1 MLPRH
6 ELKIFF
12 TLLFAFVFQGCNIF
26 REVKEAF
33 DLLKRFEVS
42 EQPYPSEKKTGKF
55 SLEVSEKKEN
65 GNLKIWKVSG
75 NLKADFPF
83 SVSIAFN
90 TGYSEQITFFIPGI
104 WMKGN
109 SFSQDKV
116 YSILKSRKWLFRE
129 DRMPVP
135 MVFAFDEKTKKGVAI
150 LKIPAK
156 YDFTRAEHIDSSDEN
171 IIVDTDVASLGFDYD
186 KKQILIVFPFE
197 EYPIF
202 YRRKILTNFIQLNH
216 KKAFYKGEKKIDFY
230 VIEIS
235 GYDFS
240 DAILYLWQLVYD
252 IYKENFVF
260 SSPLSPV
267 IENKEKL
274 INLLGNLKHFFQRYY
289 YEGEKIAGF
298 YSFIVLETGSVF
310 VPFIEASFT
319 GMALMNG
326 ANAIL
331 LGKKLGDDTLIE
343 KGRKVLISWS
353 KNGKINKF
361 FIDCFDPSSQS
372 RCDLPPVFLKDVF
385 YTRREFES
393 LLAFYLAY
401 KYDESYSD
409 LFKEEFLSGAR
420 AMVELQRE
428 DGSFARAYRFS
439 GEVADI
445 SPAGTLFAVPV
456 FLKAYEI
463 TQDERFFKSALRA
476 GEFIYHLVENF
487 SYFGST
493 IDANSEDKE
502 ASMWAFIS
510 CFMLFRELKDS
521 RYFLCA
527 KRALYSSLWWFYL
540 WSVPFE
546 PSQTFFKINLNT
558 LGLSS
563 VSVENIHIDVYLF
576 FFPKMVLSFSDYL
589 QEPEKKRLQ
598 EMVSMMIN
606 AVSSLIPSP
615 KGGIKGIPYGVVPEV
630 IQQTWWDYGYGG
642 KGEFNITSATGW
654 TVASSILALSQ
665 FAYDIDF

>member
-1 MLPRH
+1 MFIRYEP
-6 ELKIFF
+6 KIFF
-12 TLLFAFVFQGCNIF
+12 ILLFAFIFQECNIF
-26 REVKEAF
+26 REVKETV
-33 DLLKRFEVS
+33 DLIKRFEVS
-42 EQPYPSEKKTGKF
+42 VQHYPSEKKSGKF
-55 SLEVSEKKEN
+55 SLEVSKQKEN
-65 GNLKIWKVSG
+65 ETLKIWKVSG
-75 NLKADFPF
+75 DLKADFPNSF
-83 SVSIAFN
+83 SIAFN
-90 TGYSEQITFFIPGI
+90 TGYSERITFFVPGI

-109 SFSQDKV
+109 KFSQDKV
-116 YSILKSRKWLFRE
+116 YSILKSRMWLFRE

-171 IIVDTDVASLGFDYD
+171 IIVDTDISSLGFDYD

-202 YRRKILTNFIQLNH
+202 YRKKLLTNFIQLNH
-216 KKAFYKGEKKIDFY
+216 KKAFYKGEKKITFY
-230 VIEIS
+230 VIEIN
-235 GYDFS
+235 GYGFS
-240 DAILYLWQLVYD
+240 DAIPYLWEVVYD
-252 IYKENFVF
+252 IYKENSVF
-260 SSPLSPV
+260 SLNFLI
-267 IENKEKL
+267 IENKSKL
-274 INLLGNLKHFFQRYY
+274 IDLLWNLKHFFQRYY
-289 YEGEKIAGF
+289 YEGDKIAGF
-298 YSFIVLETGSVF
+298 YSFIVLKTGDVF

-331 LGKKLGDDTLIE
+331 LGKKFGDDKLVE
-343 KGRKVLISWS
+343 MGRKVLFSWS
-353 KNGKINKF
+353 KNGKINNF
-361 FIDCFDPSSQS
+361 FIDCFDPNSSAP
-372 RCDLPPVFLKDVF
+372 CHLPPVFIKDVF

-393 LLAFYLAY
+393 LLAFYLAHL
-401 KYDESYSD
+401 YDESNSE
-409 LFKEEFLSGAR
+409 FFREEFLSGAR
-420 AMVELQRE
+420 AMLGLQRE

-439 GEVADI
+439 GDVYDS

-463 TQDERFFKSALRA
+463 TGEQRFLSSALKA
-476 GEFIYHLVENF
+476 GEFISRLAEEF

-502 ASMWAFIS
+502 ASIWAFIS
-510 CFMLFRELKDS
+510 CFMLFRELKDEK
-521 RYFLCA
+521 YFLCA
-527 KRALYSSLWWFYL
+527 KRSLYSALWWFYL

-546 PSQTFFKINLNT
+546 PSQTFYKIKLNT

-576 FFPKMVLSFSDYL
+576 FFPKMVLDFSFYL
-589 QEPEKKRLQ
+589 DESEKKRLK
-598 EMVSMMIN
+598 EIVDLMVS
-606 AVSSLIPSP
+606 AVSYLVPSP
-615 KGGIKGIPYGVVPEV
+615 KSNLEGVPYGVVPEV

-654 TVASSILALSQ
+654 TVASTILLFSQ

>member
-1 MLPRH
+1 MLLRH
-6 ELKIFF
+6 EPKIFF
-12 TLLFAFVFQGCNIF
+12 TLLFVFVFQGCDIF
-26 REVKEAF
+26 REVKESVDF
-33 DLLKRFEVS
+33 LKRFEVS
-42 EQPYPSEKKTGKF
+42 EQPYPSEKKSANF
-55 SLEVSEKKEN
+55 SLEVSKQKESE
-65 GNLKIWKVSG
+65 NLKIWKVSG
-75 NLKADFPF
+75 DLKSDFPT
-83 SVSIAFN
+83 SISIAFN
-90 TGYSEQITFFIPGI
+90 TGYSEHITFFVPGI
-104 WMKGN
+104 WIKGN
-109 SFSQDKV
+109 NFSQDKV
-116 YSILKSRKWLFRE
+116 YSILRSKMWLFRE

-135 MVFAFDEKTKKGVAI
+135 LVFAFDENRKEGVAI

-171 IIVDTDVASLGFDYD
+171 IIVDTDVSSLGFDYD

-202 YRRKILTNFIQLNH
+202 YRRKFLTNFVQLNH
-216 KKAFYKGEKKIDFY
+216 KKAFYKGEKKITFY

-235 GYDFS
+235 GYNFS
-240 DAILYLWQLVYD
+240 DAICYLWELVYD
-252 IYKENFVF
+252 IYKENSVF
-260 SSPLSPV
+260 SPPLSPV
-267 IENKEKL
+267 IENKSKL

-289 YEGEKIAGF
+289 YEGDKIAGF
-298 YSFIVLETGSVF
+298 YSFIVLETGDVF
-310 VPFIEASFT
+310 VPFIESSFT

-331 LGKKLGDDTLIE
+331 LGKKFGDDILIE

-372 RCDLPPVFLKDVF
+372 PCNLPPVFLKDVF

-393 LLAFYLAY
+393 LLAFYLAH
-401 KYDESYSD
+401 KYDESYTD
-409 LFKEEFLSGAR
+409 LFKDEFLSGAR
-420 AMVELQRE
+420 AMLELQQE
-428 DGSFARAYRFS
+428 DGSFARAYSFS
-439 GEVADI
+439 GRVYDS

-463 TQDERFFKSALRA
+463 TGEERFLKSAMRA
-476 GEFIYHLVENF
+476 GDFISRLVENF

-502 ASMWAFIS
+502 ASIWAFIS
-510 CFMLFRELKDS
+510 CFMLLRELGYEK
-521 RYFLCA
+521 YFSCA
-527 KRALYSSLWWFYL
+527 KRSLYSSLWWFYL

-546 PSQTFFKINLNT
+546 PSQTFSKINLNT

-563 VSVENIHIDVYLF
+563 VSVENIHVDVYLF
-576 FFPKMVLSFSDYL
+576 FFPKMVLNFSKYL

-606 AVSSLIPSP
+606 AVSFLIPSSE
-615 KGGIKGIPYGVVPEV
+615 GSIKGVPYGVVPEV

-654 TVASSILALSQ
+654 TVASSILALYQ